1 MHILILHGIEGHAG
15 IHWQGWLKKEL
26 EKKNHTVHMPEL
38 PESMHPNRF
47 DWLHKIIQETQ
58 DISPSELII
67 VAHSLSVASAL
78 DYIEQTDAKVRALVS
93 VSGFCEDYGA
103 ELNSYFMKE
112 KDIQFSEVN
121 KHLAKAYVLFG
132 DNDPYVP
139 QVTLT
144 SLAQRLGVHPEIIK
158 EGGHLNS
165 DSGFSTF
172 PRLLEIIE
180 EITLCPQSVSRSK

>member
-1 MHILILHGIEGHAG
+1 
-15 IHWQGWLKKEL
+15 
-26 EKKNHTVHMPEL
+26 MPDL
-38 PESMHPNRF
+38 PEPARPKRF
-47 DWLHKIIQETQ
+47 DWLHAIDQELN
-58 DISPSELII
+58 DVASSKLII

-78 DYIEQTDAKVRALVS
+78 DYIEQASTKVHGLLS

-112 KDIQFSEVN
+112 KDIQFSAVH
-121 KHLAKAYVLFG
+121 KHLSNAHVLFG

-139 QVTLT
+139 QETLI
-144 SLAQRLGVHPEIIK
+144 SLSVWLDVQPEIIK
-158 EGGHLNS
+158 EGGHLNT

-180 EITLCPQSVSRSK
+180 ELYET

>member
-26 EKKNHTVHMPEL
+26 EKKNHTVYMPEL
-38 PESMHPNRF
+38 SQSNHPKRF
-47 DWLHKIIQETQ
+47 EWLHE
-58 DISPSELII
+58 ISLQMNDVSLSKLII

-78 DYIEQTDAKVRALVS
+78 DYIEQADAKVRALIS

-112 KDIQFSEVN
+112 KDIQFSAVN

-139 QVTLT
+139 QETLT
-144 SLAQRLGVHPEIIK
+144 SLAGWLGVQPEIIK

-165 DSGFSTF
+165 DSGFTTF

-180 EITLCPQSVSRSK
+180 ELSK